1 MFGQTAGQETDRW
14 SEMVGRQPRGR
25 SVDNFFQS
33 PVASAWYSYDHYGW
47 DRYSGYGPPTLHREA
62 PDFTSWA
69 GDISS
74 FQPGDQQFGHY
85 ANFSNQGR
93 GIERSKS
100 FSQGLK
106 FKNLTNEFQPL
117 PRPQKLESNRM
128 RLLSRSNSQLA
139 GSPPRRTLPR
149 PPRKELSRSNSH
161 LPANFTKLLG
171 RPGADNGSSSED
183 YYHPSNNQFNS
194 DFILN
199 NDKARISRAGGVSSV
214 ANKFQTDVNSNYLK
228 VSRSNS
234 RLTSTLKKLLPK
246 RKTNNNSEPNLGIYS
261 NHKYIIRINENE
273 EASHKIWNNSSD
285 NHISQVTVNSG
296 RLGRKPSFLGNKKVQ
311 RSNSVMPFM
320 QKKMNRT
327 TVEVGEG
334 SAAGEGEVSTKE
346 KFPWDSSQTPSTA
359 SGSVKKPVGEQ
370 DGGDESAEPELQQ
383 HLNPKFSQPAGN
395 MAAGKV
401 SRRAI
406 ITKNTKDTT
415 KVEFTSEDQWFS
427 KEKLYKDH
435 IAEVFEKWTNIEDEI
450 WAKVIILERNRR
462 VAKAYARS
470 PVLTINGSEDGF
482 DGFKIGVN
490 GFDNPM
496 RDHKVKE
503 FKAQIGAGCK
513 LKMGD
518 NGDILIKRIGKGNIY
533 IKNILQETAVSNE
546 ILKLPNGL
554 LELDRALKL
563 FDMKKFKQ
571 NMNRELKRQ
580 YPDRNKIENQ
590 CISTLALVKNEMEV
604 LDSPIWIMI
613 INIVALEM
621 LGDKM
626 PKLGGGGRDGARLGA
641 ARLPGASS
649 DEDPYSLTASASS
662 RSSGKAALQDSRPG
676 DTSAESEIY
685 QPKHWAF
692 SHGGQS
698 QESQDLEDDYGPAR
712 TRSSSRPRQRSEVDD
727 VPDDPYYSGYSAR
740 VPAYVAEEK
749 RASRRDAATRF
760 NTAYRTA
767 GVEAGPA
774 NLDPTWLH
782 LKRFQ
787 TADRTG
793 KRADSHQYERF
804 MSPTRVRS
812 QWK

>member
-1 MFGQTAGQETDRW
+1 VNLLGDSMNEVLR
-14 SEMVGRQPRGR
+14 ENMRHPRGK
-25 SVDNFFQS
+25 SVDNFFGPS
-33 PVASAWYSYDHYGW
+33 HSSSYIYDRVPQLGW
-47 DRYSGYGPPTLHREA
+47 DRYA
-62 PDFTSWA
+62 PVRDVPAFSSWGG
-69 GDISS
+69 GDIS
-74 FQPGDQQFGHY
+74 FQPLDHQLGPHY
-85 ANFSNQGR
+85 ANYSNTRR

-117 PRPQKLESNRM
+117 PRPQKLEYERI
-128 RLLSRSNSQLA
+128 RLLSRSNSHLP
-139 GSPPRRTLPR
+139 SPPRRTLPR

-161 LPANFTKLLG
+161 LPSSFTKIIP
-171 RPGADNGSSSED
+171 RNNTDNTSSSED
-183 YYHPSNNQFNS
+183 YYHISNNQFNS
-194 DFILN
+194 DFMLN
-199 NDKARISRAGGVSSV
+199 NDKARINKIPNGDKSSS
-214 ANKFQTDVNSNYLK
+214 NKYQTDVNSNYLK

-246 RKTNNNSEPNLGIYS
+246 RKPSNTSEPSLGVYS
-261 NHKYIIRINENE
+261 NHKYIIKINENE
-273 EASHKIWNNSSD
+273 EPSQKIWTNSSD
-285 NHISQVTVNSG
+285 NVSQVTVNPSVS
-296 RLGRKPSFLGNKKVQ
+296 RKPSFLTSKKVQ

-327 TVEVGEG
+327 IVDFSDKKQPDATGLGVGE
-334 SAAGEGEVSTKE
+334 STPKE
-346 KFPWDSSQTPSTA
+346 DYPWELSNVNNNNNNNSM
-359 SGSVKKPVGEQ
+359 GRPVEDELVNSEESREQ
-370 DGGDESAEPELQQ
+370 EEEIS
-383 HLNPKFSQPAGN
+383 PKFSPSSPA
-395 MAAGKV
+395 AAKV

-406 ITKNTKDTT
+406 ITKNTKDTSR
-415 KVEFTSEDQWFS
+415 VEFTTEDQWFS

-435 IAEVFEKWTNIEDEI
+435 IAEVFEKWANIEDEI

-462 VAKAYARS
+462 VAKAYARA
-470 PVLTINGSEDGF
+470 PVLTLNGSEDGF

-518 NGDILIKRIGKGNIY
+518 NGDILVKRIGKGNIY
-533 IKNILQETAVSNE
+533 IKNILEETAVSNE

-571 NMNRELKRQ
+571 NMNREMKRQ
-580 YPDRNKIENQ
+580 YPDRNKIETQ
-590 CISTLALVKNEMEV
+590 CISTLAFVKNEVEV

-626 PKLGGGGRDGARLGA
+626 PKLGGGNPRKDNRLIKGIT
-641 ARLPGASS
+641 GGSS
-649 DEDPYSLTASASS
+649 DEDPYSLTASGSS
-662 RSSGKAALQDSRPG
+662 RSSGKALADKNGDFSVDS
-676 DTSAESEIY
+676 DTY
-685 QPKHWAF
+685 QPRNWAYQ
-692 SHGGQS
+692 QS
-698 QESQDLEDDYGPAR
+698 QNDIEDDYISSTQAR
-712 TRSSSRPRQRSEVDD
+712 FPRSSSRPRQRSEAED

-740 VPAYVAEEK
+740 VPNYVGEK
-749 RASRRDAATRF
+749 KRERASRKDTSRF
-760 NTAYRTA
+760 HTAYR
-767 GVEAGPA
+767 GGLGDS

-782 LKRFQ
+782 MKKFQ
-787 TADRTG
+787 TSVPADGHARRNLSPAYNG
-793 KRADSHQYERF
+793 RF
-804 MSPTRVRS
+804 LSPTRTTVFNKP